1 MALLHWDIIPI
12 GIEVGFNSLV
22 LQNFS
27 HFAEAVKFAM
37 TISEC
42 TEKDLEGLQKLI
54 MKFLIGFEKLYVN
67 QDPEKISRMHL
78 CIFQLIYVPVHT
90 KWNGSIRL
98 GSQATVE

>member
-67 QDPEKISRMHL
+67 QDSEKISHMCL
-78 CIFQLIYVPVHT
+78 YLFQLIHVSIHI
-90 KWNGSIRL
+90 KWNGSIQP
-98 GSQATVE
+98 GSQSMVE